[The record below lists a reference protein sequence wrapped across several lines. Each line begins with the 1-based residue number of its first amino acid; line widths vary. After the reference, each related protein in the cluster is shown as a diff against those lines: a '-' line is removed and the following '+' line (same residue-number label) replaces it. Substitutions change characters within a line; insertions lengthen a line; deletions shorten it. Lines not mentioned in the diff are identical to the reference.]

1 MTAVNYDKIKGL
13 IYTEKSNK
21 VLEGGKY
28 SFEVDKSCTKG
39 EIKTLVKSVFGVDAE
54 KVNIINTAGKVK
66 RFKGIIG
73 NRKAY
78 KKAIITVKKGQT
90 INFQELK

>member
-13 IYTEKSNK
+13 VYTEKSNK
-21 VLEGGKY
+21 ILESGKY
-28 SFEVDKSCTKG
+28 CLEVDKSCTKS
-39 EIKTLVKSVFGVDAE
+39 EVKTLVKSVFGVDAE

-73 NRKAY
+73 TRKAY